1 MVKPILEI
9 ACFSPQAL
17 LLAGKSAADRLEYC
31 THYIHGGITPAV
43 EGFDL
48 LRKQIVQPIFVMIR
62 CRAGDFVY
70 SNAEVKR
77 MQQQICDFQG
87 AGANGFVFGALLPHD
102 RLDQF
107 ALEKLAQA
115 ADQHPWTFHRAFDHC
130 QEPETVFE
138 TLRQAGCSNLLTSG
152 CTSNALNGMEQLH
165 KYSALAGNSM
175 RIIAGGGLRSHNLG
189 QLLAE
194 NIDLDYHSAAL
205 LPGTELPDLQEISGL
220 KQLLEQHQNSL

>member
-1 MVKPILEI
+1 MVKPLLEI

-31 THYIHGGITPAV
+31 THYIHGGITPPVA
-43 EGFDL
+43 GFDL
-48 LRKQIVQPIFVMIR
+48 LRKQITKPIFIMIR

-77 MQQQICDFQG
+77 MQQQIRDFQS
-87 AGANGFVFGALLPHD
+87 AGADGFVFGTLLPHD

-130 QEPETVFE
+130 QEPETVLE

-152 CTSNALNGMEQLH
+152 CTNNALEGMEQLH
-165 KYSALAGNSM
+165 KYSALAGPNL
-175 RIIAGGGLRSHNLG
+175 RILAGGGLRSHNLAL
-189 QLLAE
+189 LLAE
-194 NIDLDYHSAAL
+194 NIQLDYHSAAL
-205 LPGTELPDLQEISGL
+205 LPGTELPDLQEISLL
-220 KQLLEQHQNSL
+220 KQLIDQQ

>member
-1 MVKPILEI
+1 MVKPLLEI

-17 LLAGKSAADRLEYC
+17 LQAAGSAADRLEYC
-31 THYIHGGITPAV
+31 AHYAHGGISPPV
-43 EGFDL
+43 QGFDL
-48 LRKQIVQPIFVMIR
+48 LRKKATQPIFVMIR

-77 MQQQICDFQG
+77 MQQQIRDFQS
-87 AGANGFVFGALLPHD
+87 AGADGFVFGTLLPHD

-115 ADQHPWTFHRAFDHC
+115 ADEHPWTFHRAFDQL
-130 QEPETVFE
+130 QEPEKALQ
-138 TLRQAGCSNLLTSG
+138 TLLEAGCSNLLTSG
-152 CTSNALNGMEQLH
+152 CPTTALHGIPQLRQ
-165 KYSALAGNSM
+165 YSTLAGANM
-175 RIIAGGGLRSHNLG
+175 RILAGGGLRSHNLA

-205 LPGTELPDLQEISGL
+205 LPGTELPDLNEISRL
-220 KQLLEQHQNSL
+220 KQLLEQHQNSF

>member
-1 MVKPILEI
+1 MVKPLLEI

-17 LLAGKSAADRLEYC
+17 LQAANSPADRLEYC
-31 THYIHGGITPAV
+31 AHYAHGGITPPV
-43 EGFDL
+43 TGFDL
-48 LRKQIVQPIFVMIR
+48 LRKQVTQPIYVMIR

-77 MQQQICDFQG
+77 MQQQIRDFQS

-115 ADQHPWTFHRAFDHC
+115 ADEHPWSFHRAFDQC
-130 QEPETVFE
+130 QEPEQALQ
-138 TLRQAGCSNLLTSG
+138 TLLQAGCSNLLTSG
-152 CTSNALNGMEQLH
+152 CTTNALNGMEQLRQ
-165 KYSALAGNSM
+165 YSTLAGSRM
-175 RIIAGGGLRSHNLG
+175 RILAGGGLRSHNLA

-194 NIDLDYHSAAL
+194 NLDLDYHSAAL
-205 LPGTELPDLQEISGL
+205 LPGTELPDLQEISRL
-220 KQLLEQHQNSL
+220 KQLIEQHQNSL